1 MRQNFTNPRS
11 WILII
16 ALAIS
21 LNYAFASG
29 PRHFKNDTLHY
40 SLTAKKPIKKKGF
53 LSSLSLSLSVPPTKP
68 GVISLTKANVT
79 LPSDKIL
86 SNVEVFPNPVTD
98 QINLKYSVSRYSNV
112 SIKLMDVLG
121 NNVATLFSQ
130 GVDAGEHTL
139 PPYPINTT
147 KISKGFYFIRIAAGT
162 ENVIRRVSIL

>member
-1 MRQNFTNPRS
+1 MRQNFTKTCS
-11 WILII
+11 LILII

-29 PRHFKNDTLHY
+29 PHRLKNDTLHY
-40 SLTAKKPIKKKGF
+40 SLNAKRPVKKKGF
-53 LSSLSLSLSVPPTKP
+53 LSTFSLSLPPIKAGTTSSV
-68 GVISLTKANVT
+68 KANVT
-79 LPSDKIL
+79 IPNDKIL
-86 SNVEVFPNPVTD
+86 INVEVYPNPITD

-130 GVDAGEHTL
+130 SVDAGEHTL
-139 PPYPINTT
+139 PPYPITA
-147 KISKGFYFIRIAAGT
+147 KISKGFYFIRVVAGT

>member
-1 MRQNFTNPRS
+1 MRQNLTNTRS

-21 LNYAFASG
+21 LNYAFALG
-29 PRHFKNDTLHY
+29 PHKLKNDTLHY
-40 SLTAKKPIKKKGF
+40 SLTTKKPVKKKSF
-53 LSSLSLSLSVPPTKP
+53 LSSLSLSIPPIKP
-68 GVISLTKANVT
+68 GVISSAKVNVT

-112 SIKLMDVLG
+112 SIKLQDVLG

-130 GVDAGEHTL
+130 RVDAGEHTL
-139 PPYPINTT
+139 PPYPINTA
-147 KISKGFYFIRIAAGT
+147 KISKGFYFIRVVAGT
-162 ENVIRRVSIL
+162 EYVIRRVSIL